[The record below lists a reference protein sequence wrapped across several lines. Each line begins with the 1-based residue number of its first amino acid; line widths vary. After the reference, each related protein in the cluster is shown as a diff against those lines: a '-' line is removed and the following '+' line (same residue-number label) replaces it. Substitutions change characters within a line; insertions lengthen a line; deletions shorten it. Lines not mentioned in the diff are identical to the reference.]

1 MEEQNDI
8 QGTPATAEPGERKDH
23 FLGVSILVAAIL
35 ISGSVIYTIGQKGTP
50 RQEQQRAAVKPNIT
64 VADLKPTGQDVILG
78 DPKAPV
84 TLIEYGD
91 YQCPFCG
98 KMFQET
104 EKKLREEYIKTNK
117 VQMVY
122 RDFPLDSI
130 HPFARLAAEAANC
143 AKDQGKFWL
152 YHDTLF
158 EKQSQIP
165 SMDFGKIANELGLS
179 EVVFQKC
186 VTEGK
191 YKDKVEQDL
200 QGGIA
205 IGVNSTPT
213 TFVNG
218 QALVGAQPYESFKA
232 VIEKALKSK

>member
-1 MEEQNDI
+1 M
-8 QGTPATAEPGERKDH
+8 
-23 FLGVSILVAAIL
+23 
-35 ISGSVIYTIGQKGTP
+35 
-50 RQEQQRAAVKPNIT
+50 
-64 VADLKPTGQDVILG
+64 
-78 DPKAPV
+78 

-98 KMFQET
+98 KMFEET

-158 EKQSQIP
+158 ERQSQIP
-165 SMDFGKIANELGLS
+165 SMDFGKIANELGLNKT
-179 EVVFQKC
+179 VFQEC
-186 VTEGK
+186 VAGGK

-213 TFVNG
+213 TVVNG
-218 QALVGAQPYESFKA
+218 QALVGAQPYESFKTA
-232 VIEKALKSK
+232 IEEALKSK